1 MQRNNTRH
9 EPDTAFAARL
19 EATLV
24 SELRRRER
32 EAPVSWWAGWM
43 PAHSVAALALIV
55 ITSMAIGG
63 GAVAAAYEAENRQ
76 AKNELLE
83 MYQRRL
89 DVATQRRQLAETRF
103 KETEIRSDVG
113 LVSEDAEWEAAAAL
127 AEASAAESRLSVDI
141 DEVRATGREPRQ
153 ELSAPKV
160 GSRDFVSERLAAER
174 RAAAAALQLKQRL
187 AQKWLA
193 RAEIGVIGPEAAVD
207 AQLEVTLA
215 TAALEAVDRRI
226 AIRAAFLAGRQ
237 SGVVTDLRG
246 MEVAAEQMVKGLR
259 PKVVQA
265 RKDVERLE
273 QRAKVGVVAAVDV
286 AEARVKQLEL
296 ETELS
301 KAELDLALVQRRLR
315 ERIESEGV

>member
-1 MQRNNTRH
+1 MQTNNNRH
-9 EPDTAFAARL
+9 EPDAAFAARL

-32 EAPVSWWAGWM
+32 EAPTWWSSWM
-43 PAHSVAALALIV
+43 PVHSVAALALIV
-55 ITSMAIGG
+55 IASMAIGG
-63 GAVAAAYEAENRQ
+63 GAVAAAYEVEDRQ
-76 AKNELLE
+76 VKNELLE

-89 DVATQRRQLAETRF
+89 DLATQRRQLAETKF
-103 KETEIRSDVG
+103 KETETRSDMG

-127 AEASAAESRLSVDI
+127 AEAAAAESKLSVDI
-141 DEVRATGREPRQ
+141 DEVRATGREPRH

-160 GSRDFVSERLAAER
+160 GSRDFVRERLAAER
-174 RAAAAALQLKQRL
+174 TAAEAALQLKERL
-187 AQKWLA
+187 ARKAQA
-193 RAEIGVIGPEAAVD
+193 RADVGVIDPAAATAAGLEVEAAV
-207 AQLEVTLA
+207 AV
-215 TAALEAVDRRI
+215 LEAVDRRI
-226 AIRAAFLAGRQ
+226 VIRTEFIAGRQ
-237 SGVVTDLRG
+237 TAVVANLRA
-246 MEVAAEQMVKGLR
+246 MEVDAEQMVKGLR
-259 PKVVQA
+259 PRVAQA

-315 ERIESEGV
+315 ERIESEGA